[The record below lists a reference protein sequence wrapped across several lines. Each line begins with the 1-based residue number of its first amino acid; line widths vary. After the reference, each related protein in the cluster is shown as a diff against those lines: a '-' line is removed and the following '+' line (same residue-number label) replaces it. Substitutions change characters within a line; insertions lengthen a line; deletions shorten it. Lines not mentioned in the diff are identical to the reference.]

1 MRRFVPDEVLPSVLD
16 IDLSSL
22 KRRKIKGLL
31 IDLDNTLV
39 GWGESHMEPGF
50 AAWIKQARE
59 AGFEVCLVSNAMPDR
74 VDAFASELDIPR
86 VSKAMK
92 PLRRAFCRALRV
104 LGLETHE
111 AAVIGDQLFTDVYG
125 GNRLGLYTIL
135 INPLSTRELRTTRL
149 VRRLERRLFRTMIK
163 RGLVSPAVMTI
174 RGRRGHG

>member
-59 AGFEVCLVSNAMPDR
+59 AGFEVSLVSNAMPDR
-74 VDAFASELDIPR
+74 VDAFASELDIPQ

-135 INPLSTRELRTTRL
+135 INPLSTRGAEDNALGAPL
-149 VRRLERRLFRTMIK
+149 GEA
-163 RGLVSPAVMTI
+163 AVQDYDQA
-174 RGRRGHG
+174 RFSEPRCYDNSREKGA